1 MVVRRKWLS
10 WFWLIF
16 YFDLETS
23 FWLVLIWRHNF
34 ETFRLFFYTKGLFK
48 KALDKL
54 KTLTKKDWRG
64 DIWAKLSGNQGVFT
78 LDEIWK
84 ILINS
89 NKSRRVEEEVYGDII
104 FSFTSLKAARSSRIM
119 EVFVTSCLWLIN
131 LRQEPVWY

>member
-1 MVVRRKWLS
+1 MAFLVLANFLF
-10 WFWLIF
+10 WFRDKFLAR
-16 YFDLETS
+16 FDLETQ
-23 FWLVLIWRHNF
+23 FWDIPAI
-34 ETFRLFFYTKGLFK
+34 FFLTKGLFK

-54 KTLTKKDWRG
+54 KTLTKKDWRRN
-64 DIWAKLSGNQGVFT
+64 IWAKLSGNQGVFT

-89 NKSRRVEEEVYGDII
+89 NKSRRVEEEGYGDIT
-104 FSFTSLKAARSSRIM
+104 FSFTSLRAARSSRIM

>member
-1 MVVRRKWLS
+1 MAFLVLAYFLF
-10 WFWLIF
+10 WFR
-16 YFDLETS
+16 DKVSGS
-23 FWLVLIWRHNF
+23 FWFGDTILRHSGY
-34 ETFRLFFYTKGLFK
+34 FFLTKGLFK

-54 KTLTKKDWRG
+54 KTLTKKDWRR

-89 NKSRRVEEEVYGDII
+89 NKSRRVEEEGYGDII
-104 FSFTSLKAARSSRIM
+104 FSFTSLRAARSSRIM